1 MAAKS
6 CVLFPTIKGKKSQLY
21 VDIYNRTG
29 KDRPLTNFLYGLSK
43 SESIKAKFNSKD
55 FNSQKELKSKV
66 FLDFV
71 DIDKLISD
79 KDKLDAARAELDAD
93 TVYKTP
99 EEILDK
105 VLVFNEEHS
114 DLKAKIHF
122 TGEGFTIDVANLNAD
137 NYNANKSLK
146 RRSVEYSTIVGWLN
160 SQTIGGRKMFN
171 TDFSDLTKLTIA
183 NTLQAYGFKKTLISL
198 IRAAKGSDFQLNDR
212 VLSLVMDLFAEHP
225 LMQRIKDHYGDLTPT
240 ILSYASGAIPGLP
253 EGIEYDSY
261 WRGEVTNLLYNIKRT
276 LSKMKEK
283 DLIAAVET
291 ATADYSDDSTYYGVS
306 SDEIESTLNELYD
319 LYHLDK
325 DDMKIDMAEAT
336 KLSEVA
342 ETFLNNKKRELEI
355 LKRKSGELSPE
366 ERKKI
371 DKLEKDIAKG
381 KYGESIIDM
390 LSDLAGL
397 INSSNDQISAV
408 EMALDDNPSAL
419 ATINNICA
427 SVMSAIDLER
437 AYAPILSRL
446 LDMSKYEKDEL
457 GLSPEV
463 INQIEEL
470 AAALNNKL
478 TALRNNAKD
487 NQKKAV
493 IAFFTLYWGNKD
505 KSALGEVKSLES
517 IVEIAQNGD
526 INFFDRM
533 LLSFNQS
540 NDEALGLLYAAV
552 RDRQVARDK
561 KAREGDF
568 IIRTITDDLFK
579 TGSSTDFMYERDKD
593 GKLTGRIITDIDWD
607 KYEHE
612 REAYRNHLVEEG
624 YSRKNIAKM
633 MDKWDSKHTMWV
645 EPSDSATY
653 RNAYAEYLKTLI
665 SPDATPEDYKFKVRI
680 PNASY
685 RKTMPSMTIAQREYY
700 NKMLA
705 LKAVLQQGLPTAEYA
720 FFDAPQLSASMTD
733 ALKESGGNPVKV
745 LEALKHQLGD
755 ILQKRED
762 DEDYGET
769 YYDMLEGN
777 DITIRESD
785 MDGNELM
792 RLPLFFTHR
801 IKDTAR
807 LSTDFSRGMEAIMT
821 SSVNYRELNKAMDAL
836 LLTKDWL
843 QKGRDIQATE
853 GGRKLVDVFTWG
865 GDMALK
871 AVTLNKGTSGTGAAV
886 QDFFE
891 ANVYNKR
898 HKDGQSGVTIMGHRI
913 TTDKLASALTGY
925 TSTVGLAAN
934 LLGAQANLLV
944 GKLQMVIEASC
955 GEFFTVKD
963 WGVAELQYFQML
975 GPLLNELASNNKSS
989 ELGLLMDY
997 FNVEGDF
1004 IDNLKRSGMYNSTV
1018 GKIINNSNL
1027 LFMYGMG
1034 EHMLHAETMLAILNQ
1049 KKVIDKTTGNTVPL
1063 KEVFK
1068 VEKVGKNGKIVID
1081 YDRYNLITD
1090 EKTGASKPLTEADI
1104 DLVNNQ
1110 IKYCNDSM
1118 HGAFS
1123 QIDRGMIHRYCFGR
1137 LIMNFRQWMPAHY
1150 ARRFKGLH
1158 YDALLGQYREGY
1170 YVSCYKFLRDTVKAW
1185 KDAEYSIAIHWHE
1198 LDDTEQG
1205 RMQKANIK
1213 RAMAETALLISLMA
1227 SPMLL
1232 GRYKDKKGNWAYR
1245 NLMYQLYRMK
1255 TEVGASSPVALTG
1268 FIKNALTILNSPMA
1282 CISTVDN
1289 MTRVLYF
1296 HDLFYKVEA
1305 GKHEGEN
1312 LYVHGLEKAIPYY
1325 RQVMNQL
1332 NLGNEDTLF
1341 KIFD

>member
-1 MAAKS
+1 MAADS

-21 VDIYNRTG
+21 TDIYNRTG

-43 SESIKAKFNSKD
+43 SDKVKSKFNAKD
-55 FNSQKELKSKV
+55 FNSQKELKSKA

-71 DIDKLISD
+71 DVDSLIEDKS
-79 KDKLDAARAELDAD
+79 KLDAAKAELGAYD
-93 TVYKTP
+93 VYKTP

-105 VLVFNEEHS
+105 VIAFNDS
-114 DLKAKIHF
+114 RNDLRAKIRF
-122 TGEGFTIDVANLNAD
+122 TGEGFTIDVSNINAD
-137 NYNANKSLK
+137 NYSANKSLK
-146 RRSVEYSTIVGWLN
+146 KRSIEYNAIVGWLD

-171 TDFSDLTKLTIA
+171 TDFSDLTRLTLA
-183 NTLQAYGFKKTLISL
+183 NTLQAYGFKKAIIGLAKS
-198 IRAAKGSDFQLNDR
+198 AKGSDFQLTDR
-212 VLSLVMDLFAEHP
+212 VLPLVMDLFADHP
-225 LMQRIKDHYGDLTPT
+225 LMQRVKDHYGDQTSIVLA
-240 ILSYASGAIPGLP
+240 YASGAIAGLP
-253 EGIEYDSY
+253 EDIKYDAY
-261 WRGEVTNLLYNIKRT
+261 WRGEVTNLMINIKRS
-276 LSKMKEK
+276 LSKLKEK
-283 DLIAAVET
+283 DLQT
-291 ATADYSDDSTYYGVS
+291 AIEHDLADFSDDSTYYGVS
-306 SDEIESTLNELYD
+306 SDEIESTLTELYD

-355 LKRKSGELSPE
+355 LRRKSGELSPE

-371 DKLEKDIAKG
+371 DKLEKEIAKG
-381 KYGESIIDM
+381 KYGESIISM
-390 LSDLAGL
+390 LNDVAGL
-397 INSSNDQISAV
+397 INSSNDQIVAAKL
-408 EMALDDNPSAL
+408 ALDDSPSVL
-419 ATINNICA
+419 TTVNNICS
-427 SVMSAIDLER
+427 SVLSVINLEK

-457 GLSPEV
+457 GLSPDI
-463 INQIEEL
+463 INQIEVL

-478 TALRNNAKD
+478 TDLRNKAKD

-505 KSALGEVKSLES
+505 KSALGETKTLES

-568 IIRTITDDLFK
+568 IIRTITEDLFK
-579 TGSSTDFMYERDKD
+579 TGSGTDFMYERGAD

-607 KYEHE
+607 KYESE
-612 REAYRNHLVEEG
+612 REEYRKGLEEKG

-633 MDKWDSKHTMWV
+633 MDKWDSKHTIWI
-645 EPSDSATY
+645 EPSDNTTY
-653 RNAYAEYLKTLI
+653 KSAYADYLSALI
-665 SPDATPEDYKFKVRI
+665 SPDASPEDYKFKIRI

-685 RKTMPSMTIAQREYY
+685 RKAMPSMTVAQREYY
-700 NKMLA
+700 YKMLA
-705 LKAVLQQGLPTAEYA
+705 LKAVLQQGLPTSEYN

-733 ALKESGGNPVKV
+733 ALKESGGNPTRV
-745 LEALKHQLGD
+745 LEALKHQLGN

-777 DITIRESD
+777 DITIKESD

-801 IKDTAR
+801 IKDTSR

-843 QKGRDIQATE
+843 QNGREIQATE
-853 GGRKLVDVFTWG
+853 GGRKLVDIFTWG

-913 TTDKLASALTGY
+913 TTDKLTSALTGY

-955 GEFFTVKD
+955 GEFFTMKD
-963 WGVAELQYFQML
+963 WGVSEVQYFQML
-975 GPLLNELASNNKSS
+975 GPYLNELASNNKSS
-989 ELGLLMDY
+989 ELGLLMEY

-1004 IDNLKRSGMYNSTV
+1004 IDNLKSSGMYNSTV

-1049 KKVIDKTTGNTVPL
+1049 KKVIDKTTGNIVPL
-1063 KEVFK
+1063 KQVFK
-1068 VEKVGKNGKIVID
+1068 VEKTGSNGKLVID
-1081 YDRYNLITD
+1081 YDRYSLVTD
-1090 EKTGASKPLTEADI
+1090 EKTGVSKPLTEADI

-1123 QIDRGMIHRYCFGR
+1123 QIDRGMLHRYCFGR
-1137 LIMNFRQWMPAHY
+1137 LVMNFRQWMPAHY

-1185 KDAEYSIAIHWHE
+1185 QDAEYSIAAHWHE
-1198 LDDTEQG
+1198 LDETEQG

-1213 RAMAETALLISLMA
+1213 RAMAETTLLVSLMA
-1227 SPMLL
+1227 SPMFL

-1245 NLMYQLYRMK
+1245 NLMYQLYRMR
-1255 TEVGASSPVALTG
+1255 TETGASSPLALTG
-1268 FIKNALTILNSPMA
+1268 FIKNMLTILNSPMA

-1312 LYVHGLEKAIPYY
+1312 LYLHGLEKAIPYY
-1325 RQVMNQL
+1325 KQVRNQI
-1332 NLGNEDTLF
+1332 NLGTEDTLF
-1341 KIFD
+1341 KIYD

>member
-1 MAAKS
+1 MAADS

-21 VDIYNRTG
+21 SDIYNRTG

-43 SESIKAKFNSKD
+43 SDKVRSKFDAKD

-71 DIDKLISD
+71 DVDSLIEDKS
-79 KDKLDAARAELDAD
+79 KLDSAKAELDAD
-93 TVYKTP
+93 RIYKTP

-105 VLVFNEEHS
+105 VLAFNDSHN
-114 DLKAKIHF
+114 DLRARIRF
-122 TGEGFTIDVANLNAD
+122 TGEGFTIDVSNLNAD
-137 NYNANKSLK
+137 NYSTNRSL
-146 RRSVEYSTIVGWLN
+146 RRRNVEFNSVVGWLD
-160 SQTIGGRKMFN
+160 SQTIGGRKAFN
-171 TDFSDLTKLTIA
+171 TDFSDLTKLTLA
-183 NTLQAYGFKKTLISL
+183 NTLQAYGFKKAVYGLIKS
-198 IRAAKGSDFQLNDR
+198 AKGTDFQLNDR
-212 VLSLVMDLFAEHP
+212 ILPLVMDLFAGHP
-225 LMQRIKDHYGDLTPT
+225 LMQRVKDHYGDQTSI
-240 ILSYASGAIPGLP
+240 ILAYASGAIAGLP
-253 EGIEYDSY
+253 EDIEYDSY
-261 WRGEVTNLLYNIKRT
+261 WRGEITNLMINIKRT

-283 DLIAAVET
+283 DLMTAVEHDL
-291 ATADYSDDSTYYGVS
+291 ADFSDDSTYYGVD
-306 SDEIESTLNELYD
+306 SDEIETTLNELYD

-325 DDMKIDMAEAT
+325 DDMKIDMSKAT

-355 LKRKSGELSPE
+355 LRRKSGELPPE

-381 KYGESIIDM
+381 KYGESIISM
-390 LSDLAGL
+390 LSDVAGL
-397 INSSNDQISAV
+397 INGCNDEITAV
-408 EMALDDNPSAL
+408 EMSLDEGPSAL
-419 ATINNICA
+419 STINNICG
-427 SVMSAIDLER
+427 SVLSAVNLEK

-446 LDMSKYEKDEL
+446 LNMSKYEKDEL
-457 GLSPEV
+457 GLSPE
-463 INQIEEL
+463 IISQIETL

-478 TALRNNAKD
+478 TELRNKAKD

-505 KSALGEVKSLES
+505 KSALGETKSLES

-533 LLSFNQS
+533 LLSFSQS
-540 NDEALGLLYAAV
+540 NDEAIGLLYAAV

-568 IIRTITDDLFK
+568 IIRTITEDLFK
-579 TGSSTDFMYERDKD
+579 TGSSTDFMYERNAE

-607 KYEHE
+607 KYEKE
-612 REAYRNHLVEEG
+612 KEEYRKHLEEEG

-633 MDKWDSKHTMWV
+633 MDKWESKHTMWI
-645 EPSDSATY
+645 EPSDNATY

-665 SPDATPEDYKFKVRI
+665 SPSATPDEYKFKVRI

-685 RKTMPSMTIAQREYY
+685 RKAMPSMTVAQREYY

-733 ALKESGGNPVKV
+733 ALKESGGNPARV
-745 LEALKHQLGD
+745 LEALKHQLGN

-777 DITIRESD
+777 DIVIRESD

-792 RLPLFFTHR
+792 RLPLFFTHK
-801 IKDTAR
+801 IKDPSR

-843 QKGRDIQATE
+843 QNGRDIQATE
-853 GGRKLVDVFTWG
+853 GGRKLVDIFTWG

-913 TTDKLASALTGY
+913 TADKLTSALTGY

-944 GKLQMVIEASC
+944 GKLQMIIEASC
-955 GEFFTVKD
+955 GEFFTMKD
-963 WGVAELQYFQML
+963 WGVSEIQYFQML
-975 GPLLNELASNNKSS
+975 GPYLNELASNNKSS
-989 ELGLLMDY
+989 ELALLMDY

-1004 IDNLKRSGMYNSTV
+1004 IDHLKESGMYNSIV

-1049 KKVIDKTTGNTVPL
+1049 KKVIDKSTGNVVPL
-1063 KEVFK
+1063 RQVFK
-1068 VEKVGKNGKIVID
+1068 VEKVGSNGKLVID
-1081 YDRYNLITD
+1081 YANYSLITD

-1137 LIMNFRQWMPAHY
+1137 LVMNFRQWMPAHY

-1185 KDAEYSIAIHWHE
+1185 KDAEYGIATHWHE

-1213 RAMAETALLISLMA
+1213 RAMAETALLISLMV
-1227 SPMLL
+1227 SPMFL

-1245 NLMYQLYRMK
+1245 NLMYQIYRMR
-1255 TEVGASSPVALTG
+1255 TETGASSPFALTG
-1268 FIKNALTILNSPMA
+1268 FIKNILTILNSPMA

-1289 MTRVLYF
+1289 MTRILYF

-1325 RQVMNQL
+1325 KQVMNQL
-1332 NLGNEDTLF
+1332 NLGKEDTLF
-1341 KIFD
+1341 KIYD